1 MGRWGWWHVCFLA
14 SSCLSFR
21 ETWGLGFFFVGSLN
35 CKEGGETAKEP
46 EFNYSSVNLYF
57 FIMCVYSRGRY
68 GNEWD
73 NDFSCY
79 RKSANEWWLLDD
91 SMNEMC
97 FYQLFFRLLLCLAET
112 ISLPKVKRWEWQLL
126 LNFSPWNWR
135 KKRMNE
141 WFIDG
146 GSVHAKIYR
155 YMFMCYDNSRGYVGL
170 KIKLL
175 FQSGRKKNKIK
186 WMITW
191 HIRPLK

>member
-1 MGRWGWWHVCFLA
+1 MFSCFFLPFI
-14 SSCLSFR
+14 SWDL
-21 ETWGLGFFFVGSLN
+21 GLGIFFVGSPN

-79 RKSANEWWLLDD
+79 RKSANGWWLLDD

-112 ISLPKVKRWEWQLL
+112 ISLPKIKRWEWQLL

-135 KKRMNE
+135 KKGWMNDSSMVGVCMPR
-141 WFIDG
+141 FIG
-146 GSVHAKIYR
+146 VCLCVTIIRVVMWGSK
-155 YMFMCYDNSRGYVGL
+155 
-170 KIKLL
+170 
-175 FQSGRKKNKIK
+175 
-186 WMITW
+186 
-191 HIRPLK
+191 